1 MARTFTG
8 IFILYPINILS
19 FFGLIINRKIIFY
32 SDIWILLLACFIA
45 VSPSFLGIALSRYLI
60 MVYTPF
66 IIFGAHTVNKIFRLK
81 N

>member
-1 MARTFTG
+1 M
-8 IFILYPINILS
+8 L
-19 FFGLIINRKIIFY
+19 
-32 SDIWILLLACFIA
+32 DLLLACFVT

-66 IIFGAHTVNKIFRLK
+66 IIFGEHAINKIFRLK